1 MLDNDFEII
10 LNNNETK
17 QYWINQ
23 SFISEDLRNR
33 LKDAD
38 VLIIPEYW
46 RGSENK
52 GFYSGTQPFY
62 EYVKEHNKDI
72 NIQFCIEEKDY
83 SILQLQSATF
93 WIGKFIVE
101 SVALPLFISMLG
113 EYLYN
118 QLFHNSDDEVDI
130 EITEQ
135 NNDGSITTLKYHGNY
150 DKFVDLLKNQKE
162 FLKLFKK

>member
-1 MLDNDFEII
+1 
-10 LNNNETK
+10 
-17 QYWINQ
+17 
-23 SFISEDLRNR
+23 
-33 LKDAD
+33 
-38 VLIIPEYW
+38 
-46 RGSENK
+46 
-52 GFYSGTQPFY
+52 
-62 EYVKEHNKDI
+62 
-72 NIQFCIEEKDY
+72 
-83 SILQLQSATF
+83 
-93 WIGKFIVE
+93 
-101 SVALPLFISMLG
+101 MLG